1 MTLAKHKGLSDNCNL
16 AILTPHNVTTADIP
30 NYRIHFMPQSVK
42 MVNIAMTP
50 QFEFSS
56 KCRIKSEQTPWVNN
70 LTDWPFH
77 LTMDSSLWSPPFN
90 TNNMM
95 WVFLFKWKCSWL
107 EQSRGRFT
115 SVSAK
120 IIINSN
126 SFAFQLLATELFTG
140 GENSQLLAEKK
151 TLRYSSQGACI
162 FTTIILVERLCLNIK
177 PILLIFVV
185 YFFFCILMTCLL
197 DKFSDIGKYDKENKL
212 YALDLVKLM
221 V

>member
-90 TNNMM
+90 TNNMT

-126 SFAFQLLATELFTG
+126 SFAFQLLATKLFAG

-162 FTTIILVERLCLNIK
+162 YYNYTSWETLLKYQANIIDLCCVFL
-177 PILLIFVV
+177 F
-185 YFFFCILMTCLL
+185 
-197 DKFSDIGKYDKENKL
+197 L
-212 YALDLVKLM
+212 YSHDLFAW
-221 V
+221 